1 MTVALREELP
11 KNIEVALICPGLVRS
26 ELAKETQEGMDT
38 DAYAALVAAESS
50 RAAGRHDLAGWDAA
64 HAAWDRLGQPYP
76 AAYALLHAARE
87 VAGSRAGWG
96 PGRPEPVPDDDSA
109 NW

>member
-1 MTVALREELP
+1 
-11 KNIEVALICPGLVRS
+11 
-26 ELAKETQEGMDT
+26 
-38 DAYAALVAAESS
+38 VAAFS
-50 RAAGRHDLAGWDAA
+50 
-64 HAAWDRLGQPYP
+64 
-76 AAYALLHAARE
+76 ALLHAARE